1 MEMKVRIGIYPYL
14 IMAVILILAT
24 NCKKE
29 NEDPPETVTDA
40 DGNIYTTVIIGT
52 QIWMG
57 ENLKT
62 TKYNDGT
69 SIPPV
74 TDNTQWK
81 NLNTAAFCWYKNDAS
96 TYENPY
102 GALYNWF
109 AVNTGKLCPTGWHVP
124 THAEWTALTDYLGG
138 EVVAG
143 GKLKESG
150 ILHWDSPNVDATDE
164 SGFTGLP
171 GGGRQDGE
179 FLFLGISGSWWS
191 ASESNTNWAIERGL
205 NYNSGSVFWVNFN
218 PKTNGYSVRCLKD

>member
-1 MEMKVRIGIYPYL
+1 MKRKICPYPYL
-14 IMAVILILAT
+14 IMAVILILTAS
-24 NCKKE
+24 CKKDK
-29 NEDPPETVTDA
+29 EDPPETVTDA
-40 DGNIYTTVIIGT
+40 DGNVYTAVTVGT
-52 QIWMG
+52 QTWMVD
-57 ENLKT
+57 NLRT

-69 SIPPV
+69 SIPLV
-74 TDNTQWK
+74 TDNNQWK
-81 NLNTAAFCWYKNDAS
+81 NLNTAAFCWYNNNAA
-96 TYENPY
+96 TYKDPY

-124 THAEWTALTDYLGG
+124 THAEWTILTEYLGG

-150 ILHWDSPNVDATDE
+150 ILHWDSPNVDATNE
-164 SGFTGLP
+164 SGFSGLP

-191 ASESNTNWAIERGL
+191 ATESNADWAYERGL
-205 NYNSGSVFWVNFN
+205 NYNSGSVFWVSFN